1 MTGSYAADDGY
12 VRRLLPLVLCLAMP
26 ASAHAAVAPD
36 RLMASVAKE
45 LNVYWQA
52 EFRVVGRRYTPLPH
66 LYSYSRRVRDACGWT
81 ILDNASYCERDRSIS
96 YDRRLVAAAAKHGE
110 FAAATILAHEWGHYV
125 QDRLGWLTWAM
136 RRHYWLG
143 VELQADCYAGMFLR
157 YANQAALL
165 KPGDLDA
172 AMRLMASIGENMP
185 VKPTT
190 PGAHGT
196 SRQRLRWF
204 TTGYD
209 SGDLTTCGGVYR
221 TLYGK

>member
-1 MTGSYAADDGY
+1 
-12 VRRLLPLVLCLAMP
+12 VRRLLLFLVLCLAVP
-26 ASAHAAVAPD
+26 APAHAAVQPD

-45 LNVYWQA
+45 LNVYWHG
-52 EFRVVGRRYTPLPH
+52 EFAAVGRRYARLPH
-66 LYSYSRRVRDACGWT
+66 LYAYSRRVRDACGWT

-96 YDRRLVAAAAKHGE
+96 YDRRLVAAAAKRSE

-125 QDRLGWLTWAM
+125 QDQLGWLAWAK
-136 RRHYWLG
+136 RRNYWLG

-157 YANQAALL
+157 YANAAALL
-165 KPGDLDA
+165 KPGDRDA
-172 AMRLMASIGENMP
+172 AIQLMASIGENLP

-196 SRQRLRWF
+196 SQQRVRWF
-204 TTGYD
+204 TSGYD
-209 SGDLTTCGGVYR
+209 TGDLTTCGGVYR

>member
-1 MTGSYAADDGY
+1 
-12 VRRLLPLVLCLAMP
+12 VRRLLVLVGLCLALP
-26 ASAHAAVAPD
+26 APADAALQPD

-45 LNVYWQA
+45 LNVYWRG
-52 EFRVVGRRYTPLPH
+52 EFAAVGRRYANLPH
-66 LYSYSRRVRDACGWT
+66 LYAYSGRVRDACGWT
-81 ILDNASYCERDRSIS
+81 ILDNASYCDRDRSIS
-96 YDRRLVAAAAKHGE
+96 YDRRLVAAAARRGE

-157 YANQAALL
+157 YANDAALL

-172 AMRLMASIGENMP
+172 AMQLMAAVGENMP

-196 SRQRLRWF
+196 SRQRLHWF
-204 TTGYD
+204 TSGYD
-209 SGDLTTCGGVYR
+209 TGDLTTCDAVYR
-221 TLYGK
+221 SVYGK